1 MLPAS
6 FMKNFDSSLKYCG
19 FCADYK
25 GEIKKISLPQQNFFH
40 TASAELPIRRWSPLF
55 LWLFSGLFGSSL
67 FENDYDKRFAKEVS
81 LRLFYGPFE
90 EVYKINGGSGSIAA
104 DDPVL

>member
-55 LWLFSGLFGSSL
+55 L
-67 FENDYDKRFAKEVS
+67 
-81 LRLFYGPFE
+81 
-90 EVYKINGGSGSIAA
+90 
-104 DDPVL
+104 